1 MKSLSVFATLLG
13 LLAAGPCS
21 ALSTVSVPAD
31 FKPPPV
37 FKNTNLVHVISV
49 EKSYAKEQINVLI
62 ENVAGAPQS
71 EYFLPFT
78 AEQIARVGGL
88 EAKDRK
94 DDTIGPFAVDLVEH
108 DASSDVQYYRI
119 TLPTPLKA
127 GGQYPLAIYWYYLN
141 SYRPLPASIG
151 QDEQQFLVYDFS
163 LFAPSAYP
171 TLKQKTE
178 VKFSTVTIPD
188 YTTTTGPEGKEYPE
202 KHGSKM
208 LYGPFDEQPAGAYF
222 PAQVRFEFTKPVIHV
237 STLERDI
244 EVSHWG
250 GNVAFEERYTLYHRG
265 ANLSSL
271 FNRVKWAQSQF
282 FNPASTALKELK
294 FPLQVGSVDPYFIDT
309 IGNVSTS
316 RFRSSKRESM
326 LELKPRYPVFGGWKY
341 PFTIGWNTN
350 AGNVLRNT
358 ASGGHVLKVPFLE
371 GPKQVEGV
379 EYGEV
384 NVRVLLPEGSENV
397 KFYTSI
403 PESSIVETSIGVHKT
418 YLDTVGR
425 TSVTIK
431 AKNLVDEH
439 RFRDLVISYE
449 TPLTGTLRKP
459 VVVFVSMLAVYA
471 AAWAVGKV
479 QVGFSSK

>member
-1 MKSLSVFATLLG
+1 MKSLSVIATLLG

-21 ALSTVSVPAD
+21 AFSTVTLPAE

-37 FKNTNLVHVISV
+37 FKNTNLVQIVSV
-49 EKSYAKEQINVLI
+49 EKSYAKEHINVLV
-62 ENVAGAPQS
+62 ENVSGEPQD

-78 AEQIARVGGL
+78 ADQIARLGGI

-94 DDTIGPFAVDLVEH
+94 DDNVGPFGVDLVEYNPL
-108 DASSDVQYYRI
+108 SDVQYYRI
-119 TLPTPLKA
+119 TLPKPLKA
-127 GGQYPLAIYWYYLN
+127 GAQQALAISWYYLR

-151 QDEQQFLVYDFS
+151 QDDQQFLVYDFS
-163 LFAPSAYP
+163 LYAASAYP

-178 VKFSTVTIPD
+178 VKLSTVTVPD
-188 YTTTTGPEGKEYPE
+188 STTIIGSGGKEYPE
-202 KHGSKM
+202 RHGSKL
-208 LYGPFDEQPAGAYF
+208 LYGPFDEQPAGAVY

-237 STLERDI
+237 STLERDV

-250 GNVAFEERYTLYHRG
+250 GNVAFEERYTLHHRG
-265 ANLSSL
+265 ANLSTL

-282 FNPASTALKELK
+282 YNPASSALKELK
-294 FPLQVGSVDPYFIDT
+294 FPLQIGSVDPYFTDA

-316 RFRSSKRESM
+316 RFRSSKREAM

-350 AGNVLRNT
+350 AANILRNT
-358 ASGGHVLKVPFLE
+358 ASGGHVLKIPFME
-371 GPKQVEGV
+371 GPKSIEGV

-403 PESSIVETSIGVHKT
+403 PDSSIVETSIGVHKT
-418 YLDTVGR
+418 YLDTTGR
-425 TSVTIK
+425 TAVVIK
-431 AKNLVDEH
+431 AKNLADDF
-439 RFRDLVISYE
+439 RFRDLIISYE
-449 TPLTGTLRKP
+449 TPLSGTLRKP
-459 VVVFVSMLAVYA
+459 VVVFASMLAVYA

-479 QVGFSSK
+479 EVGFSSK

>member
-1 MKSLSVFATLLG
+1 MKSLSVIAALLG

-21 ALSTVSVPAD
+21 AFSTVALPAD

-37 FKNTNLVHVISV
+37 FKNNMLVHVISV
-49 EKSYAKEQINVLI
+49 EKSYAKEQINVML
-62 ENVAGAPQS
+62 ENISDKPQS

-78 AEQIARVGGL
+78 AEQIARVGAV

-94 DDTIGPFAVDLVEH
+94 DDTVGPFGVDLVEY
-108 DASSDVQYYRI
+108 DALSDVQYYRI
-119 TLPTPLKA
+119 TLPSPLKA
-127 GGQYPLAIYWYYLN
+127 GGQYPLAVSWVYLN

-163 LFAPSAYP
+163 LFAPSAYT

-188 YTTTTGPEGKEYPE
+188 YTTTFGPEGQEYPQ
-202 KHGSKM
+202 KVGSKM
-208 LYGPFDEQPAGAYF
+208 LYGPFDEQPAGAFF

-250 GNVAFEERYTLYHRG
+250 GNVAFEERYTLYHLG
-265 ANLSSL
+265 ANLSTQ

-282 FNPASTALKELK
+282 YNPASTALKELK
-294 FPLQVGSVDPYFIDT
+294 FTLQIGSVDPYFTDA

-316 RFRSSKRESM
+316 RFRSSKREAM

-350 AGNVLRNT
+350 AANVLRNT
-358 ASGGHVLKVPFLE
+358 ADGGHVLKIPFFE
-371 GPKQVEGV
+371 GPRQAEGV

-397 KFYTSI
+397 KYYTSI
-403 PESSIVETSIGVHKT
+403 PDSSIVESSVDVHKT
-418 YLDTVGR
+418 YLDTIGR

-431 AKNLVDEH
+431 AKNLGDEF
-439 RFRDLVISYE
+439 RYRDLIITYE
-449 TPLTGTLRKP
+449 TPLAGTLRKP
-459 VVVFVSMLAVYA
+459 VVVFASMLAVYA
-471 AAWAVGKV
+471 AAWALGKV